1 MTTCARDSTKP
12 PWLAAPIFR
21 VGRLVAGTPVEVTTV
36 GGAPQVA
43 ERAVDSLTERLRR
56 WDLGNDEGPL
66 SRVWHGHDLVEVDD
80 ETLLLLALTT
90 NATVDLSAGAA
101 YVPVGQEAPQL
112 ALTRALALDMTMQE
126 LQDEDVAGVGIA
138 VGNDVL
144 VRGTSPLGRG
154 WGVQLAGPDHTT
166 NVYLSE
172 GACVSVA
179 ANPPE
184 HLTAITVH
192 ALTAWQ
198 AASIAAA
205 ALSLTVA
212 DAGRLVADAGATARL
227 HTPGGIS
234 DVGTWRLAGRFTAC

>member
-1 MTTCARDSTKP
+1 MTTCPHGSANP

-21 VGRLVAGTPVEVTTV
+21 VGRLVAGAPVEVTTV
-36 GGAPQVA
+36 GAAPQVA
-43 ERAVDSLTERLRR
+43 EQAIETLTKRLLR
-56 WDLGNDEGPL
+56 WDLGNDDGPL
-66 SRVWHGHDLVEVDD
+66 RQVWRGHGLVEVDD

-101 YVPVGQEAPQL
+101 HVPAGQEAPQP
-112 ALTRALALDMTMQE
+112 APTRALALDMTMQE

-166 NVYLSE
+166 TVYLGE

-179 ANPPE
+179 AYPPE

-192 ALTAWQ
+192 APTAWQ

-205 ALSLTVA
+205 ALSLTMA

-227 HTPGGIS
+227 HTPGGIG